1 MSRKIISTLPVNV
14 IAFVVII
21 FTFLLSCAPD
31 RDQTIPLYEGEIPN
45 AKTSEDIETSFWRP
59 SGADSVLIIEK
70 VSRPTLTIYLPPKE
84 KATGDAVIICPG
96 GGYAVLAAS
105 HEGSDVAERLNEA
118 GIAAFVLKYRLPND
132 ETMVDK
138 TIGPLQ
144 DAQRAIQLVRENAGE
159 WGINPERVGI
169 MGFSAGGHLASTAST
184 HFDQAYIDNPAGTSL
199 RPDFSLLGYPVISF
213 LDSVGHMGSRNN
225 LVGMTPGENQ
235 ILRFSND
242 QRVNRSTPPAFL
254 VHAEDDGAVPV
265 ANSLLY
271 AEALRRN
278 GIPVEVFLY
287 EKGGH
292 GFGMNNPTSEEKWM
306 ERCIEWVKEGVW
318 RK

>member
-1 MSRKIISTLPVNV
+1 MYKKVISSLSLNSFGLIV
-14 IAFVVII
+14 ALFAS
-21 FTFLLSCAPD
+21 LLSCEPN

-45 AKTSEDIETSFWRP
+45 SKPSEDIETFTWRP
-59 SGADSVLIIEK
+59 SGADSVLIIQK
-70 VSRPTLTIYLPPKE
+70 VSRPTLTIYLPPK
-84 KATGDAVIICPG
+84 KGATGDAVIICPG

-118 GIAAFVLKYRLPND
+118 GIAAFVLKYRLPSD

-138 TIGPLQ
+138 SIGPLQ
-144 DAQRAIQLVRENAGE
+144 DVQRAIQLVRENAKE
-159 WGINPERVGI
+159 WNVDPERVGI

-184 HFDQAYIDNPAGTSL
+184 HFDQAYIDNPAGINL

-213 LDSVGHMGSRNN
+213 LDSVGHIGSRNN
-225 LVGMTPGENQ
+225 LIGEAPEETQ

-242 QRVNRSTPPAFL
+242 RRVNQGTPPAFL
-254 VHAEDDGAVPV
+254 VHAKNDGAVPV
-265 ANSLLY
+265 ANSQLY

-287 EKGGH
+287 EEGGH
-292 GFGMNNPTSEEKWM
+292 GFGMNNPTSEEKWLD
-306 ERCIEWVKEGVW
+306 RCIEWVKEGEW
-318 RK
+318 R

>member
-14 IAFVVII
+14 IAFLAII
-21 FTFLLSCAPD
+21 FTFLLSCTPD

-45 AKTSEDIETSFWRP
+45 SKTFEDIETSFWRP

-105 HEGSDVAERLNEA
+105 HEGSDVAEKLNEA
-118 GIAAFVLKYRLPND
+118 GIAAFVLKYRLPSD

-138 TIGPLQ
+138 SIGPLQ
-144 DAQRAIQLVRENAGE
+144 DAQRAIQLVRENSKE
-159 WGINPERVGI
+159 WNIDPERVGI

-184 HFDQAYIDNPAGTSL
+184 HFNQAYIDNPAGTNL
-199 RPDFSLLGYPVISF
+199 RPDFSLLGYPVISM
-213 LDSVGHMGSRNN
+213 LDSVGHIGSRNN
-225 LVGMTPGENQ
+225 LIGETPEENQ

-242 QRVNRSTPPAFL
+242 LRVSQNTPPAFL
-254 VHAEDDGAVPV
+254 VHANDDGAVPV
-265 ANSLLY
+265 ANSQLY
-271 AEALRRN
+271 AEALRKN
-278 GIPVEVFLY
+278 EIPVEVFLY
-287 EKGGH
+287 EEGGH

-306 ERCIEWVKEGVW
+306 DRCIEWVKKGEW